1 VTDKIAQAIE
11 RLTAELKIHSRKME
25 ALTEEIRQLRLS
37 FDSFTRTP
45 AEKRAA
51 FETYLG
57 GRPDAS

>member
-1 VTDKIAQAIE
+1 VSDKVAQALD
-11 RLTAELKIHSRKME
+11 RLASELKAHGRKME
-25 ALTEEIRQLRLS
+25 LLTEEIRQLRLS
-37 FDSFTRTP
+37 FESFTRTP